1 LHAIVDKFKIISFFL
16 LNSAK
21 LRSDEALYLVVQKKY
36 KKKLKYKKQLNQVI
50 DDYTIARIMCNDNCI
65 GYNIQINEYSTG
77 SKRRDALLFTHRP
90 EKLGFNFDG
99 CKQFYHNCYVD
110 SSNVTNVINNFNQ
123 LVTKGSVNIS
133 NECFDFDSKTWKTFT
148 NKFELA
154 TMP

>member
-1 LHAIVDKFKIISFFL
+1 MSNYSRTIMELVEPILSGYTNPIGCIDISTL
-16 LNSAK
+16 SNSGTGYFYAK
-21 LRSDEALYLVVQKKY
+21 
-36 KKKLKYKKQLNQVI
+36 VI